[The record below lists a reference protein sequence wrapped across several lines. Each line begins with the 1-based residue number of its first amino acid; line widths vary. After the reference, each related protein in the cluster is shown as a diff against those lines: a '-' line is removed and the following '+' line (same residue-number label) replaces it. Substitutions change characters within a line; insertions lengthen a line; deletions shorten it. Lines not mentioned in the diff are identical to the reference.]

1 MRNRYSS
8 LIRGY
13 LPTAG
18 ALVRTLHYSLIAVLL
33 AGVLSITLPR
43 PTWAAMADP
52 AGSAAPDDLLDAG
65 GARRHVLAAAALPD
79 APHTDTWN
87 ALPNR
92 GFLNGQVL
100 AMAAAGDDLYVGGYF
115 SQSGDGAL
123 TNLGNIARYDTV
135 TKTWHALPNQG
146 VSSAVYAL
154 AVSGSDLYVGG
165 YFSQTGDGALTNLGS
180 IARYN
185 TSTQTWH
192 ALPKQGLANEVHT
205 LAVLGKNLYVG
216 GIISQ
221 TGDGTITN
229 LGNIIR
235 YNMESAGWFLMPNQG
250 FNHRVEALAV
260 SGGNLYVGGFFNQT
274 RDGALTNLGYL
285 ARFDGAF
292 HALANQ
298 GLYSSAANGVR
309 ALAIEGSNLYVGGGF
324 TQTGDGT
331 LTNLGR
337 IARYGISS
345 NTWSALPKHG
355 LNDTVFALA
364 VDGVE
369 LYVGG
374 YLTQTGDG
382 TLTNL
387 GRIACFNTAG
397 NSWSAL
403 PNQGLGADGAG
414 VCRVDVLKMDGSD
427 LFVGGGCTNTGDGSL
442 AELGGI
448 ARYGIADAP
457 AGAAYLP
464 LVVRQ

>member
-1 MRNRYSS
+1 MRNRSSS

-33 AGVLSITLPR
+33 TGVLSITLPR
-43 PTWAAMADP
+43 PTWAAMVAP
-52 AGSAAPDDLLDAG
+52 AGSAAPDDLLNAD
-65 GARRHVLAAAALPD
+65 GARGHLLAPAARPD

-87 ALPNR
+87 ALPNQ
-92 GFLNGQVL
+92 GFFNGQVL
-100 AMAAAGDDLYVGGYF
+100 AMAVAGDDLYVGGYF
-115 SQSGDGAL
+115 SQTGDGAL

-185 TSTQTWH
+185 TSTKTWH
-192 ALPKQGLANEVHT
+192 ALPKQGLSNEVHT

-235 YNMESAGWFLMPNQG
+235 YNMEFAGWFLMPNQG
-250 FNHRVEALAV
+250 FNHRVEAMAV

-309 ALAIEGSNLYVGGGF
+309 ALAIAGSNLYVGGGF
-324 TQTGDGT
+324 TQTGDGA
-331 LTNLGR
+331 LTSLGR
-337 IARYGISS
+337 IARYDTLGNS
-345 NTWSALPKHG
+345 WHALPRQG
-355 LNDTVFALA
+355 VDDTVFALA
-364 VDGVE
+364 VDGAD

-374 YLTQTGDG
+374 YFIQTGDG

-387 GRIACFNTAG
+387 GRIARFNTVG
-397 NSWSAL
+397 NSWHAL
-403 PNQGLGADGAG
+403 PNQGLGVDGAG
-414 VCRVDVLKMDGSD
+414 VCRVEALAVDGND
-427 LFVGGGCTNTGDGSL
+427 LYVGGGFTKTSDGTL
-442 AELGGI
+442 NDLGGI
-448 ARYGIADAP
+448 ARYGAAVLSDAT
-457 AGAAYLP
+457 AYLP
-464 LVVRQ
+464 LVVKQ